1 MTTIGYI
8 TSMISWIGFFT
19 AIFLSYYHYLKF
31 RNRERTLLIE
41 KNIDV
46 TAIFKNQKSKFPWFM
61 VGYTILGSSLGT
73 LMSVLVF
80 VNGLKM
86 GSEGGIDI
94 LITATTF
101 LFGAVGMII
110 GKNVEIKKN

>member
-1 MTTIGYI
+1 MIALGFIGPFQMVLILGIVFLFGFIPTI
-8 TSMISWIGFFT
+8 
-19 AIFLSYYHYLKF
+19 
-31 RNRERTLLIE
+31 
-41 KNIDV
+41 
-46 TAIFKNQKSKFPWFM
+46 FPWFM